1 MVPKKTK
8 DFIAPTAEATG
19 VSEDLVKDLVGF
31 YWGEVRKALVDMK
44 GPIIVVEA
52 IGTFQVKHWK
62 IPELIAKYDKYLAKY
77 KGLAQENKLD
87 FRQFAIQKE
96 IELKKEKAVKLKEMV
111 DIDAERKKLV
121 KQKRDEYI
129 SKNQTNLP
137 EQEEDI

>member
-1 MVPKKTK
+1 LVPKKTK

-129 SKNQTNLP
+129 SKNQKDLP
-137 EQEEDI
+137 ESGEDI

>member
-1 MVPKKTK
+1 LVPKKTK

>member
-129 SKNQTNLP
+129 SKNQKDLP
-137 EQEEDI
+137 ESGEDI